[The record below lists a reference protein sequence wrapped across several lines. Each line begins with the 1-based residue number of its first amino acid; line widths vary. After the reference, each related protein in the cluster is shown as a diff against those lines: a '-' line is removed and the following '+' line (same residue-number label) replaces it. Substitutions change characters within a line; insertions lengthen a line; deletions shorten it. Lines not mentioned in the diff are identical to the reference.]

1 MSFNAEKYVLPLED
15 YFQLALMEYN
25 KDADGNRKTWYGFKT
40 HDDSGNK
47 ISTDDRMQ
55 HQYIKVIIDGAV
67 IPSKDEIDAKMLE
80 MRNADLADLNAQN
93 DKALSG
99 KAKLKALG
107 LDDEEI
113 AKMYPCGSCPDCMGH

>member
-47 ISTDDRMQ
+47 ISTEDRMQ

-67 IPSKDEIDAKMLE
+67 IPSKDEIDAKM
-80 MRNADLADLNAQN
+80 
-93 DKALSG
+93 
-99 KAKLKALG
+99 
-107 LDDEEI
+107 
-113 AKMYPCGSCPDCMGH
+113 YPCGSCPDCMGH